1 MNNLLSTT
9 ARAMRKHNFP
19 VRSTP
24 VNYIP
29 MEQRRRIVEKMIG
42 HVWNV
47 AMELDIDPGRLP
59 TLIIR
64 EGNNCNTP
72 NVLEGLSH
80 LTFDVL
86 CAHHIIGTA
95 DIAEPALRQTI
106 EPTTPYPPYAEM
118 VDSAMNPP
126 LPFTETPPKHTD

>member
-1 MNNLLSTT
+1 MNNLLSAT
-9 ARAMRKHNFP
+9 ARAMRKHDFP
-19 VRSTP
+19 IRSTP

-29 MEQRRRIVEKMIG
+29 MEQRRRIVEKLIG

-64 EGNNCNTP
+64 EGNNFDTAA
-72 NVLEGLSH
+72 VLESLSNV
-80 LTFDVL
+80 TFDVL

-95 DIAEPALRQTI
+95 DVAEPALQHII
-106 EPTTPYPPYAEM
+106 EPRVPYAPFTEM
-118 VDSAMNPP
+118 IETAMNPP
-126 LPFTETPPKHTD
+126 LPFVETPPKHTD